1 MKNIF
6 DLTKREQRVVVVIVV
21 ALVVVAFAKHLSDK
35 RTQPLPPTVS
45 SAEAAAEARS
55 TSTPA
60 SLPAIHAEEEK
71 PEPDDSR

>member
-6 DLTKREQRVVVVIVV
+6 DLTKREQRLVIVIV
-21 ALVVVAFAKHLSDK
+21 AALVAVAFLKHLLENRSH
-35 RTQPLPPTVS
+35 PPHATAS
-45 SAEAAAEARS
+45 SAESATAAKS

-60 SLPAIHAEEEK
+60 SSPTIHVEEEK

>member
-6 DLTKREQRVVVVIVV
+6 DLTKREQRLVIVIVV

-35 RTQPLPPTVS
+35 RIQLSPTTAS
-45 SAEAAAEARS
+45 SAEATAVARS

-60 SLPAIHAEEEK
+60 SSPAIHAEEEK